1 MSTSRLA
8 DTPSPEPVTLSV
20 GHRPADHRGSW
31 VPNRAMI
38 ATRFMELRRRRG
50 LMVVL
55 MLVNIGIPTVFL
67 TFRLLAHAFAP
78 HTYGPAG
85 GYDIFTSMVAGVM
98 FIFGFIVAATLGC
111 TAGSVDLTEGVF
123 RHLVVTGRSRLAL
136 YLARIPAGLAII
148 VPLVAI
154 GFTIVCAVC
163 VLAAPSQLN
172 YEGVNVPAGL
182 SRAAFQTWAGD
193 HADEVICNF
202 NFNGLMVANVPC
214 GNGPE
219 GPGVKVAPGGVVP
232 QQTSASVNR
241 SQAIAIANQ
250 DYVDYSGHFLS
261 PSISLMVKS
270 GLWIELYAA
279 IGFLVGLGLASL
291 MGQRTVPVIL
301 LIVLEIVVTP
311 LLSHSPIA
319 HLLNLQR
326 SLLGLAA
333 THFEPGGLPS
343 VFGGRAQRG
352 RRRDRGDRIHPDGHL
367 RPGRMGHRLER
378 ARRVEDDHP
387 GRMSWRCDPAL
398 VSMVGE
404 RHAVASGHIQASGPV
419 PIC

>member
-1 MSTSRLA
+1 
-8 DTPSPEPVTLSV
+8 
-20 GHRPADHRGSW
+20 
-31 VPNRAMI
+31 
-38 ATRFMELRRRRG
+38 
-50 LMVVL
+50 MVAL
-55 MLVNIGIPTVFL
+55 ILVNIGIPAVFL
-67 TFRLLAHAFAP
+67 AVRLLAHAFAP
-78 HTYGPAG
+78 HSYGPAG

-111 TAGSVDLTEGVF
+111 TAGSVDLTEGMF

-148 VPLVAI
+148 VPLIAI

-163 VLAAPSQLN
+163 VFAAATQLS
-172 YEGVNVPAGL
+172 YQGVNVPAGL
-182 SRAAFQTWAGD
+182 SHSAFETWAGD

-202 NFNGLMVANVPC
+202 NFNGQMVANVPC
-214 GNGPE
+214 GNGPG

-232 QQTSASVNR
+232 QQSSPAVNR
-241 SQAIAIANQ
+241 TQAIAIANQ
-250 DYVDYSGHFLS
+250 DYADYSGHFLS

-301 LIVLEIVVTP
+301 LIVLEIVLTP

-319 HLLNLQR
+319 HLVNLQR
-326 SLLGLAA
+326 GLLGLAA

-343 VFGGRAQRG
+343 VFGGAHNGGVGGVAVTESTTVAICILAGWVIVWTALGAWRMVT
-352 RRRDRGDRIHPDGHL
+352 RD
-367 RPGRMGHRLER
+367 
-378 ARRVEDDHP
+378 A
-387 GRMSWRCDPAL
+387 
-398 VSMVGE
+398 
-404 RHAVASGHIQASGPV
+404 
-419 PIC
+419 